1 MPKAKMTDAQ
11 KEKERLLRNVD
22 LVQGK
27 RTNAEMGAIIGTSGP
42 TFGNRKRNPESF
54 TLSEIRLLCSRFRI
68 DRADFLTKELVLLG
82 KEN

>member
-1 MPKAKMTDAQ
+1 MPKMRATEAQ
-11 KEKERLLRNVD
+11 KEKERLLRNIE

-54 TLSEIRLLCSRFRI
+54 TLSEIRLLCNRFRI

-82 KEN
+82 SKN